1 MYRFRANLVKV
12 VDADT
17 VDLYV
22 DLGFNIFMEQR
33 VRLLNIDAPERFT
46 KRGKE
51 LTQFVKDWFE
61 FNGDQIILSS
71 EKLDSFG
78 RSLGIIY
85 TACDNHS
92 LNDRLLSEEGVKVY
106 KR

>member
-1 MYRFRANLVKV
+1 MYKYKAQLIKV

-22 DLGFNIFMEQR
+22 DLGFHLYSEKR
-33 VRLLNIDAPERFT
+33 VRLLNVDAPERFT

-51 LTQFVKDWFE
+51 LTKFVKNWFDN
-61 FNGDQIILSS
+61 NGDDVILAS

-78 RSLGIIY
+78 RCLGIIY
-85 TACDNHS
+85 THDGTHS
-92 LNDRLLSEEGVKVY
+92 LNDKLLTQEGVKVY
-106 KR
+106 K